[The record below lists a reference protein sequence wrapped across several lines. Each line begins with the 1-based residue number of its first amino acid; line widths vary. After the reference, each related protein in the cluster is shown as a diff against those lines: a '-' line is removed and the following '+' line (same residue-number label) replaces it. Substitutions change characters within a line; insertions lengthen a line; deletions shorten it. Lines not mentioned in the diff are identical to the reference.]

1 MSYYLARLRKI
12 EPAAVDVPG
21 DEQVDPKLHDADGK
35 QLVQDHNATKSER
48 PNWDDISS
56 QAQLD
61 LGLSS
66 TERRRAMRARTLRR
80 R

>member
-1 MSYYLARLRKI
+1 MSYYLARLRKNN
-12 EPAAVDVPG
+12 AAAADVPG

-35 QLVQDHNATKSER
+35 QLVQEHNAAKNER
-48 PNWDDISS
+48 PNWDDIPS
-56 QAQLD
+56 QPQLD
-61 LGLSS
+61 LDLPS